1 MIFQNQE
8 ERKGDAHSAI
18 DKLYRAEMVK
28 VVYDP
33 DGSIM
38 AKDMK
43 GGDGSDDEE
52 MKKDSESE
60 EEEMT

>member
-1 MIFQNQE
+1 
-8 ERKGDAHSAI
+8 
-18 DKLYRAEMVK
+18 MVK